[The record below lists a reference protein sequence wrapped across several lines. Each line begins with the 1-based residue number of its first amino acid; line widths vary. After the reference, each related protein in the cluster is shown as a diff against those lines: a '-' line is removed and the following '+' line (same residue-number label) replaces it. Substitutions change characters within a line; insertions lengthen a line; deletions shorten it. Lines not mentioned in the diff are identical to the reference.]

1 MSAALTGPTTPANAP
16 VFSFSPLHLSQ
27 ITPHCISGM
36 CARWKV
42 HGCTARWIR
51 LKVKLWQWVLR
62 HLFHPFSCQNP
73 FRIKLLYSR
82 NINNNKKYLPIYLSA
97 TSSYLVQIIS
107 RQVITPVKLV
117 MWQHVLQIICK
128 KNGNM
133 LISHARLQK
142 IIISCQQVISCK

>member
-27 ITPHCISGM
+27 ITPHCTSGM

-51 LKVKLWQWVLR
+51 LKVKLWQWVLK
-62 HLFHPFSCQNP
+62 HLFHPLSCQNP

-97 TSSYLVQIIS
+97 TSSYLVQIIC

-128 KNGNM
+128 KNGNI
-133 LISHARLQK
+133 LIPHARLQK
-142 IIISCQQVISCK
+142 ITNLCQQVISCK